1 MTEISNRRQ
10 EASSWNDDYSI
21 LNKNVNISSTISTCR
36 SDDSTTSSTND
47 YNNDD
52 DHHFDDNDS
61 FCGSLNE
68 SQEQEQQQQQQHQ
81 SEASTTS
88 STTST
93 VTFGTVT
100 IREYERQLDNCNTD
114 VDLGLSI
121 GWKFRQH
128 GPIDVDTYNKY
139 SSNKQDD
146 GESYREA
153 IYTSE
158 EDRAR
163 ILLACGYSR
172 RALRTAWVRKY
183 DGDEDSVEMP
193 YAIRSLPGRMMYS
206 ISKKNRSKKQKIL
219 QKFAE
224 EQKETDVEVWTR
236 PGFPH

>member
-21 LNKNVNISSTISTCR
+21 IKKNVNSSSTISTCR
-36 SDDSTTSSTND
+36 SDDSTTSSRND

-52 DHHFDDNDS
+52 DHFDDNDS

-68 SQEQEQQQQQQHQ
+68 SHEQQQQQQCH
-81 SEASTTS
+81 SEASATS

-146 GESYREA
+146 GESYREVV
-153 IYTSE
+153 YTSE

-172 RALRTAWVRKY
+172 RALRTAWLRKY

-193 YAIRSLPGRMMYS
+193 YAIRSLPDRMMYS
-206 ISKKNRSKKQKIL
+206 ISKKIRSKKQKIL

-224 EQKETDVEVWTR
+224 EQKEADVGVWTR